1 MVNVVS
7 SSKEKVYILEGFLA
21 NRCNVGGTC
30 PTRMKSAT
38 VVRVFGLRGR
48 LTARIDIAIM
58 KRLENQRAI
67 KS

>member
-1 MVNVVS
+1 MEV
-7 SSKEKVYILEGFLA
+7 ILA

-30 PTRMKSAT
+30 PTRTKSAT

-48 LTARIDIAIM
+48 LTARNDIAIM